1 MIFIENKKKKEK
13 TLLAKYP
20 NAKIVD
26 ITSKATTSLVKLSP
40 FYPHGDIPIPFTNDI
55 TAKSVEGIWQALK
68 VFESA
73 DIDQKMFF
81 NDTMKDIK
89 RTVRKYGK
97 PLGHRKGVNGNEL
110 LNYIDARIQIYL
122 PTYLWV
128 LENKVV
134 EIIDRLKE
142 ASKKDDIVL
151 LDYETNCDVLNTK
164 KPLSHAYLV
173 KAYVEGTF
181 PQEKDLYSELDFR
194 KSQPLVE
201 KTKKSKTSSKS
212 RRTKNKNLDNQTTL
226 F

>member
-26 ITSKATTSLVKLSP
+26 VTSKATTSLVKLSP

-122 PTYLWV
+122 PSYLWV

-194 KSQPLVE
+194 KSEPLVE